1 MRREAGRFGGHT
13 GRMAGER
20 RSLLADDCMNV
31 RHDGGK
37 NEAVVSW

>member
-13 GRMAGER
+13 GRMAG
-20 RSLLADDCMNV
+20 DDCMNV